1 MNKIK
6 MLGIGAVIVTAIG
19 AVCTAISKKGYAE
32 GFRDGAEDANDDF
45 DMEILSELGEMNYKY
60 RNLCRNYDEL
70 SSELKQANSDYDALL
85 ADYEEM
91 LIERET
97 AKFYESISDS
107 DTDDSE

>member
-1 MNKIK
+1 

-19 AVCTAISKKGYAE
+19 AVCTALGYAE
-32 GFRDGAEDANDDF
+32 GFRDGVEDANDNF
-45 DMEILSELGEMNYKY
+45 DMDILSELGEMNYKY

-97 AKFYESISDS
+97 AKFYESISE
-107 DTDDSE
+107 TDDSE

>member
-1 MNKIK
+1 MN
-6 MLGIGAVIVTAIG
+6 
-19 AVCTAISKKGYAE
+19 CP
-32 GFRDGAEDANDDF
+32 
-45 DMEILSELGEMNYKY
+45 
-60 RNLCRNYDEL
+60 
-70 SSELKQANSDYDALL
+70 ANSDYDALL

>member
-32 GFRDGAEDANDDF
+32 GFRDGVENANDDF

-60 RNLCRNYDEL
+60 CSLCQNYDEL
-70 SSELKQANSDYDALL
+70 SSELKQANFTRAFLTPMIRTIL
-85 ADYEEM
+85 N
-91 LIERET
+91 
-97 AKFYESISDS
+97 ESFKPV
-107 DTDDSE
+107 

>member
-6 MLGIGAVIVTAIG
+6 VLGIGAVIVTAIG
-19 AVCTAISKKGYAE
+19 AVCTAISKKGYAD
-32 GFRDGAEDANDDF
+32 GFRDGVEDANENF

-60 RNLCRNYDEL
+60 RSLCQNYDEL
-70 SSELKQANSDYDALL
+70 STELKQANSDYDALL

-97 AKFYESISDS
+97 AKFYESISD
-107 DTDDSE
+107 TDDSE

>member
-6 MLGIGAVIVTAIG
+6 ILGIGAVIVTAID
-19 AVCTAISKKGYAE
+19 AVCTALSKKGYAE
-32 GFRDGAEDANDDF
+32 GFRDGVEDANDNF
-45 DMEILSELGEMNYKY
+45 DMDILSELGEMNYKY

-70 SSELKQANSDYDALL
+70 STELKQANSDYDALL

-97 AKFYESISDS
+97 AKFYESISD
-107 DTDDSE
+107 TDDSE